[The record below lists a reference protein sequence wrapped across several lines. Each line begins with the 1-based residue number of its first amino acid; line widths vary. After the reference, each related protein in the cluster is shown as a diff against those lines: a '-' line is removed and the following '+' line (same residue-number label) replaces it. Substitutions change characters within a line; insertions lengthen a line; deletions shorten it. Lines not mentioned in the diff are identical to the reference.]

1 MTLKAPIQAK
11 KDIRSSI
18 TPIICLI
25 LTALMLFFSKELTA
39 AVINGMGL
47 AAMRIIPTVF
57 PFMILSDLWISCIE
71 IKSKS
76 WTKKWFERCLGING
90 SALIALITGIFC
102 GFPLGV
108 KAAVNLYESGML
120 SKNELERISPIVN
133 LPSLAFV
140 ISGVGVGL
148 YGDVKVGISLYISV
162 FLSSLLIGFIGKR
175 KTTNI
180 ENGDVIIRQ
189 NFNLIDSIKNAGISS
204 LIMSAYITFFSG
216 VIGLTTGVLTNTTI
230 STLLSTI
237 FEVGNSTSLIA
248 GSQCFS
254 YDTKL
259 ILTAFALGF
268 SGLSVHLQAFSIMP
282 NNVAKKRYLTSKL
295 LIAFLSSLLYSLFT
309 FTIK

>member
-1 MTLKAPIQAK
+1 MTLKDPIQAK
-11 KDIRSSI
+11 KDFKYSM

-25 LTALMLFFSKELTA
+25 LTALMLFFSKELTV
-39 AVINGMGL
+39 AVINGMSL
-47 AAMRIIPTVF
+47 SAMRIIPTVF
-57 PFMILSDLWISCIE
+57 PFMILSDLWMSCIE

-76 WTKKWFERCLGING
+76 RLKIWFEHCFGINSSG
-90 SALIALITGIFC
+90 LIALITGIFC

-108 KAAVNLYESGML
+108 KVAVNLYESGMI
-120 SKNELERISPIVN
+120 SKSELERISPIVN

-140 ISGVGVGL
+140 ISGVGAGL
-148 YGDVKVGISLYISV
+148 YDDVKTGIILYISV
-162 FLSSLLIGFIGKR
+162 LLSSLLIGFMGRR
-175 KTTNI
+175 KASNVKK
-180 ENGDVIIRQ
+180 EDVIARQ
-189 NFNLIDSIKNAGISS
+189 NFNLVDSIKNAGISS

-216 VIGLTTGVLTNTTI
+216 IIGVTGCVLTNTTI

-254 YDTKL
+254 YGTKL

-268 SGLSVHLQAFSIMP
+268 SGLSVHLQAFSVMP
-282 NNVAKKRYLTSKL
+282 NNVDKKRYFTSKL
-295 LIAFLSSLLYSLFT
+295 LIGILSALLFSIFA